1 MSYIT
6 PRTSRILNMY
16 ERFEESAHKFKR
28 KLLKTEIG
36 VKKYNAS
43 TLEQELFNDF
53 KLPSVSTSDK
63 TYWLQSWEVWDHII
77 EHDWIDRK
85 EYMADRFD
93 CENFAFWFSS
103 RMAGIYHLN
112 SAMVCYGATYNLDG
126 TKRSGHAFNLI
137 PTLGEDGLEWYV
149 YEPIT
154 DWYVKWTPGE
164 KIIMHNIEYRITW
177 AIGF

>member
-28 KLLKTEIG
+28 KLLKTEKG

-85 EYMADRFD
+85 PYMSDRFD
-93 CENFAFWFSS
+93 CLMPDTPLLVKIDGAVTIKQVQELPELPQDTYVLDDGNWTKIEHVVAKTSDKTISIVSGPGGFLETTNDHSYFS
-103 RMAGIYHLN
+103 N
-112 SAMVCYGATYNLDG
+112 
-126 TKRSGHAFNLI
+126 
-137 PTLGEDGLEWYV
+137 GE
-149 YEPIT
+149 
-154 DWYVKWTPGE
+154 
-164 KIIMHNIEYRITW
+164 
-177 AIGF
+177 